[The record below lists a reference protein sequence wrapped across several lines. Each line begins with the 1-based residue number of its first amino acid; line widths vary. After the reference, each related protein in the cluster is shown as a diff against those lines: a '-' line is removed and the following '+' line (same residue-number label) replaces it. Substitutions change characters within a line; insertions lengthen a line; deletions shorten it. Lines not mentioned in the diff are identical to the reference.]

1 MKCRSNN
8 KCKTGFCNAY
18 GRCDY
23 PGKPKL
29 AHGPGGHKRGS
40 TNDRR
45 GPGWNAG
52 PKNQERGPNK
62 VRDEAMRINIPKE
75 QVEATGKPAATA

>member
-1 MKCRSNN
+1 MTCKSNN

-29 AHGPGGHKRGS
+29 VSGPGARSGG
-40 TNDRR
+40 RR
-45 GPGWNAG
+45 GPGYNVG
-52 PKNQERGPNK
+52 PKRQEGGPNK
-62 VRDEAMRINIPKE
+62 VRSEAMKVNIPTE
-75 QVEATGKPAATA
+75 GVRATGEAVKG